1 MGLATRL
8 GPWLL
13 GTVKNTTG
21 TTVGTITNLGAA
33 TVVQSRPTLYT
44 ETTAQTR
51 LCILPA
57 GSQIITV
64 QYIITTAY
72 TTTAP
77 TFTMFINGTQASSA
91 IALSTTGGGLV
102 GAQVIPMGGNS
113 AAGATLVANCGP
125 VDATLAFTQ
134 SNGGGGTGAGVLLVE
149 YVVRNP
155 NGTYLPAYNEA

>member
-21 TTVGTITNLGAA
+21 TTAGTIANLGAT
-33 TVVQSRPTLYT
+33 TVTQSRATLYAD
-44 ETTAQTR
+44 TTAQTR

-57 GSQIITV
+57 GSQILTV
-64 QYIITTAY
+64 YYIITTAY

-91 IALSTTGGGLV
+91 VVLNTTGGGLV
-102 GAQVIPMGGNS
+102 GSQVIPMGGNS

-134 SNGGGGTGAGVLLVE
+134 ANGGGGTGAGVLVVE
-149 YVVRNP
+149 YIVRNP
-155 NGTYLPAYNEA
+155 DGTYVSTFNQA